1 MFYTTPHTKPED
13 FILSSSPE
21 EVDYGKKR
29 SNRILLASVVILMVF
44 GVIAIYSSSAYFA
57 EVNSGVTNF
66 YLIQHLKKLGI
77 ALFAMVLASK
87 IDYHK
92 IARFSLLGLVLCWG
106 LLIFVQFSGT
116 EIYGARRSLDL
127 GFGTFQPSALA
138 IFGLL
143 LHLSVLIHKKQAY
156 IKDFKKSFIPQF
168 ILVLITCGLIGMQ
181 DVSTALILCSMSLTI
196 MFIGR
201 VSFKYLTLL
210 FLAGGLMGSLFVL
223 NSPERKSRI
232 VEYTKQVSQIKSD
245 QLMQGEQYQAQQ
257 AQIAIARGQLF
268 GVGIGKSTQRIFLP
282 ASYNDFIFAI
292 ITEEY
297 GLVGS
302 AFILLIFTV
311 ILIQGIYIARKAKDI
326 LGTILAASF
335 TLAIAI
341 YGFVNAAVATGLL
354 PVTGLPMPFISYGG
368 SSLIVSAFMVGVLL
382 NISKRYRIPAQKNYA
397 NV

>member
-1 MFYTTPHTKPED
+1 
-13 FILSSSPE
+13 
-21 EVDYGKKR
+21 
-29 SNRILLASVVILMVF
+29 LLASVVILMVF

-57 EVNSGVTNF
+57 EINSGVTNF

-92 IARFSLLGLVLCWG
+92 IARFSLLSLLICWG
-106 LLIFVQFSGT
+106 LLVFVQFFGT
-116 EIYGARRSLDL
+116 EIYGARRSLDI

-143 LHLSVLIHKKQAY
+143 LHLSVLIQKKQAY
-156 IKDFKKSFIPQF
+156 IKDFKKSFLPQF
-168 ILVLITCGLIGMQ
+168 ILVLVTCGLIGMQ
-181 DVSTALILCSMSLTI
+181 DVSTALILFSMSLAM

-201 VSFKYLTLL
+201 VNFKYLALL
-210 FLAGGLMGSLFVL
+210 LLAGGLMGSLFIF

-232 VEYTKQVSQIKSD
+232 VEYTKQITQIKSD
-245 QLMQGEQYQAQQ
+245 KLMQGEQYQAQQ
-257 AQIAIARGQLF
+257 AQIAIARGEIF

-282 ASYNDFIFAI
+282 ASFNDFIFAI

-297 GLVGS
+297 GLLGS
-302 AFILLIFTV
+302 IIILLIFTV
-311 ILIQGIYIARKAKDI
+311 ILIQGIFIARKANDI
-326 LGTILAASF
+326 LGTMLAASF

-368 SSLIVSAFMVGVLL
+368 SSLIVSALMVGVLL
-382 NISKRYRIPAQKNYA
+382 NISKKYLIPKEKRYTA
-397 NV
+397 V